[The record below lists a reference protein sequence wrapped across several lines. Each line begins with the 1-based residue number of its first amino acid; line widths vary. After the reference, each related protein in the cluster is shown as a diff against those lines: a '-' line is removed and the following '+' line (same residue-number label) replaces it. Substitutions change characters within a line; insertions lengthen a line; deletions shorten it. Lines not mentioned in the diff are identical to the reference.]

1 MAGARSLHIRDRLNP
16 IPDVI
21 RTTRRGLQSKE
32 HRSVPHEE
40 ILGDALGKYVGGVI
54 PGGYAQEQDGEA
66 GDPPTDHSV
75 PRGHPAGDLAHL
87 FTDSP
92 LLHGQRVRVDVGGGS
107 LGQATFHVLKKHA
120 ETQDAL
126 VTHGDNPEF
135 GRCWGVIAGADS

>member
-1 MAGARSLHIRDRLNP
+1 MAGARSLHVKDQLGPVPGIF
-16 IPDVI
+16 
-21 RTTRRGLQSKE
+21 RTARWGLQSKQ

-40 ILGDALGKYVGGVI
+40 ILGDALGEYVRGVV

-87 FTDSP
+87 LTDSP
-92 LLHGQRVRVDVGGGS
+92 LLHSQRVRVDVGGGG
-107 LGQATFHVLKKHA
+107 LGQATFHVIEEHA
-120 ETQDAL
+120 EAQDAL

-135 GRCWGVIAGADS
+135 GRCWRVIAGADS

>member
-21 RTTRRGLQSKE
+21 RTTRWGLQSEE

-66 GDPPTDHSV
+66 GDP
-75 PRGHPAGDLAHL
+75 
-87 FTDSP
+87 
-92 LLHGQRVRVDVGGGS
+92 QRTMAYSWSSGKSCS
-107 LGQATFHVLKKHA
+107 L
-120 ETQDAL
+120 
-126 VTHGDNPEF
+126 TH
-135 GRCWGVIAGADS
+135 R

>member
-16 IPDVI
+16 NPDVI
-21 RTTRRGLQSKE
+21 RTTRWGLQSEE

-87 FTDSP
+87 LTDSP
-92 LLHGQRVRVDVGGGS
+92 LLHSQRVRVDVGGMSGPGHIS
-107 LGQATFHVLKKHA
+107 CH
-120 ETQDAL
+120 
-126 VTHGDNPEF
+126 
-135 GRCWGVIAGADS
+135 